1 MIYRELYLKTKNKE
15 YFTYLLLELYDAHF
29 YEFEDLLNK
38 KVTYKF
44 QRKFERLEKGIP
56 PQYILKY
63 AYFYGNKFYVN
74 NRVLIP
80 RFSTESLVEKV
91 LEYLNDNDYLL
102 ELGVGSGASVIS
114 LALKKSE
121 VNYFGSDISEKAL
134 KVAKRNSKLFKTSIT
149 FFQSDWFENIPNL
162 KFNIIF
168 ANPPYV
174 LKEEPL
180 DNYVLK
186 EPHLALFTDNLFSNY
201 HKIIK
206 ESKNWL
212 TKYGKL
218 ILEINP
224 LGKEKIMEYGKK
236 YFLNFELFKD
246 LDGKERIVIFY
257 D

>member
-1 MIYRELYLKTKNKE
+1 MIYRELYSKTKNEE

-29 YEFEDLLNK
+29 YEFEDLLDK
-38 KVTYKF
+38 KVTYRFK
-44 QRKFERLEKGIP
+44 RKFERLEKDIP
-56 PQYILKY
+56 PQHILKY

-74 NRVLIP
+74 NSVLIP

-91 LEYLNDNDYLL
+91 LEYLKDNDYLL
-102 ELGVGSGASVIS
+102 ELGVGSGASIIS

-121 VNYFGSDISEKAL
+121 VNYFGSDISKKAL
-134 KVAKRNSKLFKTSIT
+134 KVAKRNSRIFKTSIS
-149 FFQSDWFENIPNL
+149 FFRSDWFKNIPNL

-174 LKEEPL
+174 LKEERL
-180 DNYVLK
+180 DSYVLK
-186 EPHLALFTDNLFSNY
+186 EPHLALFTDELFSNY
-201 HKIIK
+201 HSIIK
-206 ESKNWL
+206 ESKGWL
-212 TKYGKL
+212 TKDGKL

-224 LGKEKIMEYGKK
+224 LGKDKIIEYGKE

-246 LDGKERIVIFY
+246 LDGKERIIVFY